1 MIYKLCMK
9 RKLHKKCKYCT
20 FSFYTSKVITTG
32 KEDMLVANNDELVD
46 KIRIM
51 RGHGMS
57 SL

>member
-1 MIYKLCMK
+1 MK